1 MQQFNEDMA
10 KLNYEYPLYAQMHE
24 HTHPH
29 LVAAHRRHR
38 WCIFYKYDCTQVQLT
53 TDSWVV
59 FLVFIHWSPPKTEMH
74 THAAPTTPKRRF
86 KRKPTETWP
95 VWKSPIRMGS
105 TSALCFPVSKG
116 TASTWASLFASDHK
130 SLFICPSKS
139 TFPLNTAHSARDCAQ
154 RSRWRWK
161 AAQVLHGGTE
171 QKIGGPLSP
180 PINKR
185 TVKSG
190 SHAYE
195 CARLVT
201 PKGRARIPKPW
212 KITRIQ

>member
-1 MQQFNEDMA
+1 MA
-10 KLNYEYPLYAQMHE
+10 ELNYEYPLYSHMHE

-29 LVAAHRRHR
+29 LVAARRRHR
-38 WCIFYKYDCTQVQLT
+38 WCIFYKYVDKDCTQVKLT

-59 FLVFIHWSPPKTEMH
+59 FLAFIHWSSPKTEMR

-86 KRKPTETWP
+86 KRKTHREPWP
-95 VWKSPIRMGS
+95 VWKLLKDGIN
-105 TSALCFPVSKG
+105 LCSLFFLFPKG
-116 TASTWASLFASDHK
+116 LHRPERLFASDRK

-139 TFPLNTAHSARDCAQ
+139 TFPLNTAHSARDCAR
-154 RSRWRWK
+154 RSRRRWK

-195 CARLVT
+195 RARLVT
-201 PKGRARIPKPW
+201 PEGRASIPKPW